1 MENRLFF
8 PATKRNSAC
17 IGDVLS
23 KIIKRNGSILEI
35 GSGSGEHGVVFQKRF
50 PEVMWQTSDPKLVHR
65 KSISSWIEH
74 ENLSKKMLKP
84 LMLDVEIIPWG
95 IPLKLIDS
103 LQVIVFINMNHVA
116 E

>member
-1 MENRLFF
+1 MEIE
-8 PATKRNSAC
+8 SC
-17 IGDVLS
+17 
-23 KIIKRNGSILEI
+23 
-35 GSGSGEHGVVFQKRF
+35 SGEHGVVYQKRF
-50 PEVMWQTSDPKLVHR
+50 PEITWQTSDPELVHR
-65 KSISSWIEH
+65 KSISTFIEH